1 LFDTGIRLPSATIV
15 EDARMSTI
23 AIDPIAYTYDEAERV
38 SGLGRSTLKQKIA
51 DGELESAT
59 FGRRTLIIAS
69 SLREMIERH
78 KRPPAD
84 FSRGNPWLKP
94 RREGVP
100 TKHVGDT

>member
-1 LFDTGIRLPSATIV
+1 
-15 EDARMSTI
+15 MSTI

-78 KRPPAD
+78 KRPPRRLQPGQSLAETTA
-84 FSRGNPWLKP
+84 RGCPDQACWRYLKCLRAP
-94 RREGVP
+94 P
-100 TKHVGDT
+100 